1 MPGTNPLN
9 PPKTSA
15 LRNPGR
21 TNHARTPS
29 AIKITPKYVAYFGR
43 NGTTLQ
49 NSAKRETQILQII
62 TDLKVYVA
70 YSQLWFAPSLIANAL
85 FSFGSCGEIKWGF
98 PFDPLPRRLT
108 NCGYPLPRVAPG
120 VIQIIP
126 LQGSKYKIFYELVWG
141 ITKHSAQPEIG
152 LMTK

>member
-15 LRNPGR
+15 LRNPGK
-21 TNHARTPS
+21 TNHAWTPS
-29 AIKITPKYVAYFGR
+29 AIKITPKYVANFGR

-70 YSQLWFAPSLIANAL
+70 DSQRWFAPSLIAIAL
-85 FSFGSCGEIKWGF
+85 FSFGSCGEIKREF
-98 PFDPLPRRLT
+98 PFNPLPRRLT
-108 NCGYPLPRVAPG
+108 NCGYPLPRAAPG
-120 VIQIIP
+120 VIQIPP
-126 LQGSKYKIFYELVWG
+126 LQGSKNNILYKLNSAFYTLD
-141 ITKHSAQPEIG
+141 
-152 LMTK
+152 